1 MEDVTLVQLFA
12 QMDRHL
18 ARQDEILAKMDER
31 LAAQSQ
37 ILARQT
43 EILEKMDQRTVLI
56 QDSMERTNQYQHR
69 TSQLLLEHGLMLD
82 RLFERL
88 ATLQRP

>member
-31 LAAQSQ
+31 LAEQSKM
-37 ILARQT
+37 
-43 EILEKMDQRTVLI
+43 LERMDERLDKMDQRTVLVM
-56 QDSMERTNQYQHR
+56 DAMERTSQHQSR
-69 TSQLLLEHGLMLD
+69 TSQLMLEHGLMLD
-82 RLFERL
+82 RLMERL